1 MHSIVKHP
9 WVYLLRRPKSSPA
22 ETVKQRYRLAI
33 VASALNDNWSQMQ
46 SDFPLL
52 IQKTTGV
59 LNGHSSSEK
68 TENKKAN
75 YKNQRHLGQHDEQAR
90 ILIVTCVINMT
101 KP

>member
-59 LNGHSSSEK
+59 FNGHSSSEK
-68 TENKKAN
+68 TKRQATSNKGISGN
-75 YKNQRHLGQHDEQAR
+75 TTSRL
-90 ILIVTCVINMT
+90 TS
-101 KP
+101 